1 MREKEK
7 KDFILTVYC
16 KWLERKWYAFRTPC
30 SLRTIHTHIHVTH
43 SGSGQWSFYFTPS
56 TTLTCIQGKK
66 ILPSIMMESMGVWWK
81 TQKEQGCVHTKI
93 QILSYRHALTRMT
106 LGLKKKDVEKCTE
119 RSITTNV
126 ELRFLSLKSNSK
138 SPWMRFATLT
148 SLKLKNSALVH
159 HIFKIPREAVGL
171 TRISCMGGEWGKMS
185 HYLLLWSSKWK
196 KTRHNCDKSI

>member
-1 MREKEK
+1 
-7 KDFILTVYC
+7 
-16 KWLERKWYAFRTPC
+16 
-30 SLRTIHTHIHVTH
+30 
-43 SGSGQWSFYFTPS
+43 
-56 TTLTCIQGKK
+56 
-66 ILPSIMMESMGVWWK
+66 MGVWGK
-81 TQKEQGCVHTKI
+81 TQKEQGYVHTKI

-138 SPWMRFATLT
+138 SHWMRFATLT

-185 HYLLLWSSKWK
+185 HYLLL
-196 KTRHNCDKSI
+196 